1 MAARKRPSQA
11 KETRRRP
18 ATTPEGRE
26 NEMVSLA
33 MDLAEDQLRSGTAS
47 SQVITHML
55 KLGSSREK
63 LEQERLEHENE
74 LTRAKIEAAKSQQ
87 RIEELYENAIK
98 AMRNY
103 AGDAPVEE
111 SDGED

>member
-11 KETRRRP
+11 RETRRRP
-18 ATTPEGRE
+18 ATTPEARE

-33 MDLAEDQLRSGTAS
+33 MDLAEEQMRNGTAS

-55 KLGSSREK
+55 KLGSSRER
-63 LEQERLEHENE
+63 LEQERLQHENE
-74 LTRAKIEAAKSQQ
+74 LTRVKIEAVESQK
-87 RIEELYENAIK
+87 RIEELYADAIR

-103 AGDAPVEE
+103 AGDQIAPEP
-111 SDGED
+111 DGED